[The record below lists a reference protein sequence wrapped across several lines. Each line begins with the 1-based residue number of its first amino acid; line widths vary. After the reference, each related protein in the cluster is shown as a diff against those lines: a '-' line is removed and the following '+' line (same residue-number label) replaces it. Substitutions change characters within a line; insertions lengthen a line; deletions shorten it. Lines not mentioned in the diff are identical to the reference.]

1 VTLSL
6 DTNVLVEL
14 VRGTAPVVRERFFR
28 ALADERSMFAS
39 LIVVHELYL
48 GCELYSDP
56 AGEIARVREVLSQV
70 QIEPFDEPD
79 MVSAAKVRATL
90 RRRGQTIGAYDALIA
105 GQALAR
111 DWTVVTANTR
121 EFSRIE
127 GLNVIDWTVP
137 AA

>member
-1 VTLSL
+1 MILSL
-6 DTNVLVEL
+6 DTNVLVEV
-14 VRGTAPVVRERFFR
+14 VRGAAPIVRERFFE
-28 ALADERSMFAS
+28 ALADERSLFAS

-48 GCELYSDP
+48 GCELYRDP
-56 AGEIARVREVLSQV
+56 ASELARVHKVLSQV
-70 QIEPFDEPD
+70 RIEPFDEPD
-79 MVSAAKVRATL
+79 MASAARVRATL

-127 GLNVIDWTVP
+127 GLNVIDWTAQ

>member
-14 VRGTAPVVRERFFR
+14 VRGAAPVVRERFFA

-48 GCELYSDP
+48 GCELYRDP
-56 AGEIARVREVLSQV
+56 AGELARVREVLSQV

-79 MVSAAKVRATL
+79 MISAAKVRATL

-111 DWTVVTANTR
+111 NWTVITANKR
-121 EFSRIE
+121 EFDRVD
-127 GLNVIDWTVP
+127 GLNVIDWTTP

>member
-6 DTNVLVEL
+6 DTNVLVEV
-14 VRGTAPVVRERFFR
+14 VRGAAPIVRERFFE
-28 ALADERSMFAS
+28 ALATERPLCAS

-56 AGEIARVREVLSQV
+56 AGEFARVRGVLSQV
-70 QIEPFDEPD
+70 QIEPFDESD
-79 MVSAAKVRATL
+79 MASAAKVRAAL

-111 DWTVVTANTR
+111 DWTVVTANKR
-121 EFSRIE
+121 EFARVD
-127 GLNVIDWTVP
+127 GLNVIDWTAP

>member
-1 VTLSL
+1 MTLSL
-6 DTNVLVEL
+6 DTNVLVEV
-14 VRGTAPVVRERFFR
+14 VRGAAPIVRERFFG
-28 ALADERSMFAS
+28 ALADERPLVAS

-48 GCELYSDP
+48 GCELYRDP
-56 AGEIARVREVLSQV
+56 ASELARVRKVLSRV

-111 DWTVVTANTR
+111 DWTLVTANKR
-121 EFSRIE
+121 EFDRVD
-127 GLNVIDWTVP
+127 GLNVIDWTAP

>member
-1 VTLSL
+1 VILSL
-6 DTNVLVEL
+6 DTNVLVEV
-14 VRGTAPVVRERFFR
+14 VRGKALVVRERFFG
-28 ALADERSMFAS
+28 ALADERALVAS

-48 GCELYSDP
+48 GCELYRDP
-56 AGEIARVREVLSQV
+56 AGELARVQKVLSRT
-70 QIEPFDEPD
+70 QIEPFDESD

-105 GQALAR
+105 GQAIAR

-121 EFSRIE
+121 EFARID
-127 GLNVIDWTVP
+127 GLKFIDWTAP